1 MERIAL
7 VDFCETIVSFQT
19 YDSFLKFVLINE
31 LPRHFKII
39 GNKKFIK
46 MYEILEKISR
56 KTGIN
61 WFSYKQLLTYQTK
74 GMEYSLLERYGKD
87 FYDKKLKSN
96 FIIPTIE
103 LIKDL
108 QKENYR
114 IILVSGG
121 SDLYIKQFADEFGIK
136 DILTSQ
142 IEFKNGIST
151 GRLIS
156 DCMGWNKV
164 ELVKEYVKHRKIQGI
179 FETGISDSKSD
190 LPVLNLCKRKI
201 VISRN
206 SHQYWVENEMEEIV
220 WK

>member
-19 YDSFLKFVLINE
+19 YDAFLKFVLMNE
-31 LPRHFKII
+31 SPQYCKII
-39 GNKKFIK
+39 ISKGFIRI
-46 MYEILEKISR
+46 YGILEKIL
-56 KTGIN
+56 KKVGIN
-61 WFSYKQLLTYQTK
+61 RFSYKKLLTYQTK
-74 GMEYSLLERYGKD
+74 GMNYNLLKRYGKD
-87 FYDKKLKSN
+87 FYLKKLKSN
-96 FIIPTIE
+96 FITPTID

-121 SDLYIKQFADEFGIK
+121 SDLYIKQFADEFGIN
-136 DILTSQ
+136 DVLTSQ
-142 IEFKNGIST
+142 IEFKNGVST

-164 ELVKEYVKHRKIQGI
+164 QLVKEYIKKRKIQGI
-179 FETGISDSKSD
+179 FEIGISDSKSD

-201 VISRN
+201 VISRD
-206 SHQYWVENEMEEIV
+206 SHQHWVENGMEEIV

>member
-1 MERIAL
+1 M
-7 VDFCETIVSFQT
+7 VF
-19 YDSFLKFVLINE
+19 
-31 LPRHFKII
+31 
-39 GNKKFIK
+39 
-46 MYEILEKISR
+46 
-56 KTGIN
+56 
-61 WFSYKQLLTYQTK
+61 LLTYQTK

-142 IEFKNGIST
+142 IEFK
-151 GRLIS
+151 
-156 DCMGWNKV
+156 M
-164 ELVKEYVKHRKIQGI
+164 ELAQDG
-179 FETGISDSKSD
+179 
-190 LPVLNLCKRKI
+190 
-201 VISRN
+201 
-206 SHQYWVENEMEEIV
+206 
-220 WK
+220 